1 MGTSDL
7 IAVRFP
13 SLSFFFFRSFSFF
26 FLTNS
31 GARHSLAARGPG
43 RLQETYGVVPNSGLS
58 TPKEDVYKDYAQMCA
73 RDGKSA
79 MARATF
85 GKILHVAFPG
95 ITCNRLG
102 RRGTHTTLRSS
113 PLTSA
118 LAQPMANV
126 VGGLGDGVITQSLTR
141 A

>member
-1 MGTSDL
+1 VAHAHV
-7 IAVRFP
+7 IAVRFL
-13 SLSFFFFRSFSFF
+13 SLSFLFFRSFSSLDELGRA
-26 FLTNS
+26 LTCTS
-31 GARHSLAARGPG
+31 CGTR

-102 RRGTHTTLRSS
+102 RRGTPFYSCS
-113 PLTSA
+113 IFPLNVGTC
-118 LAQPMANV
+118 PANWRMLLV
-126 VGGLGDGVITQSLTR
+126 